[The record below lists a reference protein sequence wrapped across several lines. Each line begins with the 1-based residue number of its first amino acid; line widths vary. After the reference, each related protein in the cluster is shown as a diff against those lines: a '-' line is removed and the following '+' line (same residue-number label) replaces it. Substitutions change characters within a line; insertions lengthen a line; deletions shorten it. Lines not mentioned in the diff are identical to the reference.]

1 MVFPKKSHWNL
12 IFFLLSGK
20 IIFLFPENMIL
31 LPQNGWWSFSKTI
44 HRNMI
49 FSSNVLKRLSFQKGS
64 RRDMIFLVLSE
75 KVVFFSRKHG
85 IFFLGGKWERGTFLK
100 KYKETWYFLFDMFH
114 ATHPHPFPPRKK
126 NQRRSYPAKTHLKVI
141 DIPDRHPRK
150 NSRNYLHLHGDL
162 YRRFHI
168 LLSSKKTNKNLN
180 IWDWSLTSSSI
191 YSVGDVLQWIIFNK
205 SYHSSLRSCIWR
217 CAWAPTKEIICRLGD
232 GL

>member
-1 MVFPKKSHWNL
+1 M
-12 IFFLLSGK
+12 IFLVLSGK
-20 IIFLFPENMIL
+20 MIFLFPENMIL
-31 LPQNGWWSFSKTI
+31 LPENEWWSFSKKI

-49 FSSNVLKRLSFQKGS
+49 FSSNVLKRWSFQKGS

-75 KVVFFSRKHG
+75 KVVFFFPK
-85 IFFLGGKWERGTFLK
+85 
-100 KYKETWYFLFDMFH
+100 TWYFFPGWKMREGDVSQEIQGNMIFSIWYVPR
-114 ATHPHPFPPRKK
+114 HPPSPFPPRKK

-141 DIPDRHPRK
+141 DIPDRLPRK
-150 NSRNYLHLHGDL
+150 NSRNSLHLHGDL

-205 SYHSSLRSCIWR
+205 LYHSSLRSCLWR

-232 GL
+232 VL